1 MTLRKWVVL
10 MLVLGVFIVPAS
22 AQSVDSETLTEII
35 AEYIDADAPGVVL
48 FMDDNGETSAAAYG
62 AVNIETGEQVTVDD
76 LFRIGSTT
84 KPMVAAAAVSL
95 AEDGLLDLDAPLAN
109 YLPDEIVARVA
120 NAESATVRQALQM
133 TSGIYNYTEN
143 DAFTDAVLD
152 NPDNPWTAAE
162 TVAYAYDQ
170 EPEFAPGEGYYYSN
184 TNYNLIEIVINEAS
198 GQSLADVLTER
209 VFTPAEMDNCYL
221 ETPERFADGIVR
233 GYVLDDDDETTFI
246 DVTEE
251 NDAAG
256 LADGG
261 VVCTAAD
268 LAKFPVALF
277 EGDILGEDA
286 LAEMLNAIDD
296 GEGSAYG
303 LGIGYDDDVDY
314 GLLASHSGATGG
326 FQSMMVYLPDEG
338 LTVTLVTN
346 NFDADYVESIVFDA
360 IDAAYME

>member
-1 MTLRKWVVL
+1 MKKRFLLVV
-10 MLVLGVFIVPAS
+10 MLVLGAFALPAT
-22 AQSVDSETLTEII
+22 AQGIDEATLAEII
-35 AEYIDADAPGVVL
+35 AFYIAEDAPGVVL
-48 FMDDNGETSAAAYG
+48 FVNDNGETSAAAFG
-62 AVNIETGEQVTVDD
+62 AADIETGAAVAADD

-95 AEDGLLDLDAPLAN
+95 AEDGLLDLDAPLADF
-109 YLPDEIVARVA
+109 LPDEITTRVA
-120 NAESATVRQALQM
+120 NVDTATVREALAM
-133 TSGIYNYTEN
+133 RSGIYNYTEN

-152 NPDNPWTAAE
+152 NPDRPWTAAE
-162 TVAYAYDQ
+162 TVAYAYDE

-184 TNYNLIEIVINEAS
+184 TNYNLVEIVINETS
-198 GQSLADVLTER
+198 GQSLADVLAER
-209 VFTPAEMDNCYL
+209 IFTPAGMDNCFL
-221 ETPERFADGIVR
+221 ETPDRFADGIVR
-233 GYVLDDDDETTFI
+233 GYLLDDDDSFL

-277 EGDILGEDA
+277 NGDILSEDA
-286 LAEMLNAIDD
+286 LAEMIDALDD

-303 LGIGYDDDVDY
+303 LGIGYDDDPDY
-314 GLLASHSGATGG
+314 GLLAAHSGATGG

-346 NFDADYVESIVFDA
+346 NFDADYVESMVFDA
-360 IDAAYME
+360 IDAAFRG